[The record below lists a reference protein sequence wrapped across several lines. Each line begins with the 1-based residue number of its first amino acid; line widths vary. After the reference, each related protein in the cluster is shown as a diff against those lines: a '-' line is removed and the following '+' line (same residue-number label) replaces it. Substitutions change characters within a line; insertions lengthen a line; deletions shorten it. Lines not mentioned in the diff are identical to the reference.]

1 MAMPAE
7 PRGGRCPIASLLP
20 ALIASTALAILV
32 AQAVA
37 LLRGWDPGVRETPPT
52 FRSPGPTVVQLERLQ
67 QLVSTRV
74 HVADVLVG
82 ESRWLEGSWIIQ
94 GDALLAV
101 DMSKAEVKDRDEKAR
116 TAAIVL
122 PRPAVL
128 SARVNHERT
137 QQWDIKSRSWIPLAG
152 ALLGDRRAHR
162 AAGDAARPSGS
173 SSGPPAR
180 KRTRRRRG
188 RASEGMLAEFYR
200 GGRLA
205 GVRPLEVTSRAGTSP
220 MPACR
225 GATIAVA
232 SIAVIPNL
240 DERAAIPRGTAAPLH
255 SSGGK
260 MSTLIDRIETR
271 SAHGRSATD
280 NTTPAQRL
288 RSTMAAARVSFTWI
302 GTQKTLTP
310 EQKARAAEAFDAEGQ
325 YLSAGKKLIDTR
337 HSAFRR
343 RHGDP
348 GQGRLVLEGA

>member
-101 DMSKAEVKDRDEKAR
+101 DMSKAEVKDGDEKAR

-128 SARVNHERT
+128 SARVNHEKT
-137 QQWDIKSRSWIPLAG
+137 QRWDIKSRSWIPLAG
-152 ALLGDRRAHR
+152 AVLGDRQCHR
-162 AAGDAARPSGS
+162 AAGDAGGPAAR
-173 SSGPPAR
+173 
-180 KRTRRRRG
+180 
-188 RASEGMLAEFYR
+188 
-200 GGRLA
+200 
-205 GVRPLEVTSRAGTSP
+205 RAG
-220 MPACR
+220 
-225 GATIAVA
+225 
-232 SIAVIPNL
+232 
-240 DERAAIPRGTAAPLH
+240 
-255 SSGGK
+255 
-260 MSTLIDRIETR
+260 
-271 SAHGRSATD
+271 
-280 NTTPAQRL
+280 
-288 RSTMAAARVSFTWI
+288 
-302 GTQKTLTP
+302 
-310 EQKARAAEAFDAEGQ
+310 
-325 YLSAGKKLIDTR
+325 
-337 HSAFRR
+337 R
-343 RHGDP
+343 RHGREQGGGAAGRRRACSPSSTARSAGRCPSAGSDLPRGDVADAGMPRRHHRCCVHRSDP
-348 GQGRLVLEGA
+348 KP